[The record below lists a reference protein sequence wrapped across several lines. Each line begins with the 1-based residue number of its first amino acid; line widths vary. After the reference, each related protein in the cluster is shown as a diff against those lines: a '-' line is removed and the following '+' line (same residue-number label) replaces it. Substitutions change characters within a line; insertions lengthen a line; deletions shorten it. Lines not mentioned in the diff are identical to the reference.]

1 MEVMKIVVTGGASF
15 IGSHLVEALVKEG
28 HWVTVIDDLS
38 SGSIENFPDTIEN
51 VRFLTW
57 DLRYPSIV
65 NISNELRKVDVVFH
79 LAADHGGRG
88 YVELEQVACSNN
100 FSIDNNIL
108 QACILAEV
116 PKVIFASS
124 GCIYPMY
131 MQNDTTKE
139 VFLREEMASV
149 KYYEA
154 GSYFS
159 STQRT
164 GHGSEAAELEGLIQP
179 DGLYGLAKITMEMS
193 LQAAYKEKDLSS
205 VSCRFFTVYGPR
217 AKENH
222 AIISFIARTLVEQDP
237 FTIWGDGTQIRNW
250 TYVDDIVKGMILA
263 MEHPSLQK
271 GAHALNLGTMEKITV
286 NEAVSTV
293 LEHARERH
301 NWDHKPRFVYEK
313 DKPTGPLNRVADNSK
328 LLGLGGREPL
338 PFTKGVGRT
347 LDWYFST
354 KDQQYVKENLERLLV
369 ARK

>member
-1 MEVMKIVVTGGASF
+1 MKIVVTGGASF
-15 IGSHLVEALVKEG
+15 IGSHLVEALVKQN
-28 HWVTVIDDLS
+28 HTVFIIDDLS
-38 SGSIENFPDTIEN
+38 SGSAENLSTVDNKSRI
-51 VRFLTW
+51 LKY
-57 DLRYPSIV
+57 DLRSTSTPMLSMLR
-65 NISNELRKVDVVFH
+65 NIDIVFH

-100 FSIDNNIL
+100 FAIDNNVL
-108 QACILAEV
+108 QACIEANIPRL
-116 PKVIFASS
+116 IFASS

-131 MQNDTTKE
+131 MQNDTKKE
-139 VFLREEMASV
+139 IFLQEAMASV
-149 KYYEA
+149 MEYRYHSA
-154 GSYFS
+154 
-159 STQRT
+159 STGVT
-164 GHGSEAAELEGLIQP
+164 HKDLEAADLNGLIQP

-193 LQAAYKEKDLSS
+193 LQAAHKEKGLNS

-250 TYVDDIVKGMILA
+250 TYVDDIVAGMILA
-263 MEHPSLQK
+263 MEHPDLQE

-286 NEAVSTV
+286 NEAVTSIISY
-293 LEHARERH
+293 AR
-301 NWDHKPRFVYEK
+301 DHHGWGFYNPKFVYEK

-328 LLGLGGREPL
+328 LLSLGGAEPV
-338 PFTKGVGRT
+338 PFTEGVKKT

-354 KDQQYVKENLERLLV
+354 KDQQYVKENLERLLI